1 MVSLVIYLRFFCS
14 FLFFLFFFSF
24 FWGRSIPLW
33 TSLLLHHTDFLWL
46 CFQNI
51 FYISWETNKQKR
63 CYSFYCVIHFN
74 LMVGKQTHNVSEVCL
89 YLYFNGIST
98 STMLQKCHHNFQK
111 FFIIPNRTL
120 YLWNNMVSFLFP
132 FRLW

>member
-14 FLFFLFFFSF
+14 FLFFLFFEEGLYHYELS
-24 FWGRSIPLW
+24 SCCIIQI
-33 TSLLLHHTDFLWL
+33 FLWL

-51 FYISWETNKQKR
+51 FYISWETNKKDVIL
-63 CYSFYCVIHFN
+63 FIVIHFN

-98 STMLQKCHHNFQK
+98 PTMLQKCHHNFQK